1 MKSFKEYAQDKDIE
15 TIKSILVE
23 EGYEIPSEEQL
34 VALLEAGLLQRLGQ
48 SKLGKA
54 AKAATLAAAMTG
66 AGMGQAGKASASD
79 VGNQPNKSYS
89 VSARKLLGDKQ
100 ARQDFMKDYKWQ
112 QKNRSSGNNSFGNIS
127 LDKMSPSEKSQF
139 IHGAQ
144 VNSQDQMI
152 TSHVE
157 KIEDG
162 VSKMVSEDVM
172 IRVISVKDLGTG
184 GVEVL
189 IRAFGEIQAGSQQEA
204 NQKLATAI
212 KKQCQEM
219 GISLKGMKD
228 LMPNNIGEAVGETYK
243 VKIRASIVIPK

>member
-15 TIKSILVE
+15 TIKSILIE
-23 EGYEIPSEEQL
+23 EGYDEPTQEQL
-34 VALLEAGLLQRLGQ
+34 VALLEAGFLQRLGQ

-54 AKAATLAAAMTG
+54 AKAATLAAAMAG

-79 VGNQPNKSYS
+79 GVGNQPNKSYS
-89 VSARKLLGDKQ
+89 VNVDKILGDKQ
-100 ARQDFMKDYKWQ
+100 ARQDFMKDYKWK
-112 QKNRSSGNNSFGNIS
+112 QKNRPSGEFNFG
-127 LDKMSPSEKSQF
+127 DKMSPSEKSQF
-139 IHGAQ
+139 THGVEMNAMDKL
-144 VNSQDQMI
+144 V

-172 IRVISVKDLGTG
+172 ITIISSKDLGTG
-184 GVEVL
+184 GVEVV
-189 IRAFGEIQAGSQQEA
+189 IEAFGEIQASSQQEA

-212 KKQCQEM
+212 KKQCQGM

-228 LMPNNIGEAVGETYK
+228 LIPNNLGEAVGETYK
-243 VKIRASIVIPK
+243 VKTRASIVIPK